1 MVTLPPKRLW
11 HKRLWPHASL
21 TNFCAL
27 LHVFF
32 LESGAGGCFTT
43 LWLLMLHEPGQ
54 EMIALQFGDR
64 GGELTSGAVGLCL
77 LTAYVT
83 ARLLGRGTGNCA
95 YPSASVPAGECRHH
109 FHIHCIMKWL
119 QKEQKQYETQPQ
131 PCVTAGYGQ

>member
-1 MVTLPPKRLW
+1 
-11 HKRLWPHASL
+11 
-21 TNFCAL
+21 
-27 LHVFF
+27 
-32 LESGAGGCFTT
+32 
-43 LWLLMLHEPGQ
+43 MLHEPGQ

-95 YPSASVPAGECRHH
+95 YPSASVPAGECGHH